1 MSFDAKVFI
10 PADVAGRWTTMRS
23 RAQTELGRAVS
34 LLLGERRERFA
45 GERDLRMFQFQAWLL
60 GKTSQV
66 ISFQWAGLIFA
77 SALISS
83 HALRQRDRRRGLS
96 ASACFLHA
104 FASEDLQDIID
115 RCFSR
120 FTLHDLLRSGS
131 FLPRKK
137 LHDETRQEIAHL
149 NALTEIRVR
158 LHRSG
163 ESSSLNRAFELSKLL
178 MPNGPSRTKLKEFH
192 GARSSREPFLY
203 AAREEAPQF
212 LTMDFPQD
220 AKDATII
227 SVDDLLS
234 QVHAKAESSEAFRKL
249 CGVAKAVA
257 EIIESPLS
265 KELSDE
271 WVNIEPHFPPVEP
284 IPDNLIDRR
293 PRRSAEETKAG
304 RRQRVK

>member
-1 MSFDAKVFI
+1 
-10 PADVAGRWTTMRS
+10 MRS

-34 LLLGERRERFA
+34 LLLGEKSEQFA
-45 GERDLRMFQFQAWLL
+45 AERDLRRFQFQAWLF

-66 ISFQWAGLIFA
+66 ISFRWAGLIFA

-83 HALRQRDRRRGLS
+83 HVLLQRDRRRGSS

-104 FASEDLQDIID
+104 FASEDLEDIID

-131 FLPRKK
+131 FPLRKK
-137 LHDETRQEIAHL
+137 LHDETLQEIAHL
-149 NALTEIRVR
+149 NALTDIRVR
-158 LHRSG
+158 LHHSG
-163 ESSSLNRAFELSKLL
+163 ESPSLNRAVELSKTLI
-178 MPNGPSRTKLKEFH
+178 PNGPSRTKLKDFH

-203 AAREEAPQF
+203 AARQEAPQF

-234 QVHAKAESSEAFRKL
+234 QVHAKAESFEAFRKL
-249 CGVAKAVA
+249 CSVAKAVA

-265 KELSDE
+265 KELSDD
-271 WVNIEPHFPPVEP
+271 WVKIEPHFPPVEP
-284 IPDNLIDRR
+284 IPDDLIDRR